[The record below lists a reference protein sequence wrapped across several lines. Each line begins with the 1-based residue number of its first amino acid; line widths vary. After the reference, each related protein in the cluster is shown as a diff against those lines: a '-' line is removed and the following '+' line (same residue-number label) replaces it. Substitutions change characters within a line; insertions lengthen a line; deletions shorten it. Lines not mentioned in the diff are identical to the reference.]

1 MVFTLTAVDMD
12 GVESPPSNEFA
23 FSLPS
28 QDEFGNYLPVINFQ
42 TDTASG
48 TTPLVVAFDASL
60 STDFD
65 GAIVS
70 YQWDFADGT
79 VGSGA
84 TISHVFETPG
94 VFGVSLTIID
104 NDGAA
109 VSSAVVITVEED
121 PNAVSN
127 VLPTALINATPNDD
141 GSITF
146 DAYDSED
153 PDGTIQTYTW
163 DFGDGS
169 SGSGLSVVHD
179 YAAAGNYTVT
189 LSVVDDEGGI
199 SSDQLVVSIVDG
211 NGSGNASPE
220 SILAASAARRT
231 IHLEWEYNDSNTIPA
246 GFRLYQN
253 NNLACEVADPDARQM
268 DCSIYVEEGS
278 VELFLT
284 AFYPDQTE
292 TNISNIFTF
301 DSTGLFPSVAE
312 GGAPHTVQFNGG
324 LSYDPDGEIAS
335 YAWDFGDGTVATGSA
350 VQHIFSNIGVYTVTL
365 MVTDNQG
372 ATAQSSITITVA
384 ASSPHAANG
393 GVSPVSVSEA
403 RRRAYIQW
411 MLYTLLLFD

>member
-1 MVFTLTAVDMD
+1 MSNNQEFLMKQSKTIFGTVLVILCTLLSHISYGDEIRSIIVEYEYIEGSNVESYRLYENGALVCEDFTPQGSYIACEVLLTQAPMVFTLTAVDMD

-28 QDEFGNYLPVINFQ
+28 QDEFGNYLPVINLQ

-109 VSSAVVITVEED
+109 VSSAAVITVEED

-211 NGSGNASPE
+211 NGSGMH
-220 SILAASAARRT
+220 RRNR
-231 IHLEWEYNDSNTIPA
+231 Y
-246 GFRLYQN
+246 
-253 NNLACEVADPDARQM
+253 
-268 DCSIYVEEGS
+268 
-278 VELFLT
+278 
-284 AFYPDQTE
+284 
-292 TNISNIFTF
+292 
-301 DSTGLFPSVAE
+301 
-312 GGAPHTVQFNGG
+312 
-324 LSYDPDGEIAS
+324 
-335 YAWDFGDGTVATGSA
+335 
-350 VQHIFSNIGVYTVTL
+350 
-365 MVTDNQG
+365 
-372 ATAQSSITITVA
+372 
-384 ASSPHAANG
+384 
-393 GVSPVSVSEA
+393 
-403 RRRAYIQW
+403 
-411 MLYTLLLFD
+411 